1 MASAARR
8 DDPKLVPA
16 LISQWQ
22 RIADQVDASAGLAF
36 TRPSRLPG
44 RSVADVVGHLARS
57 IAALADAAVS
67 APPPATAPT
76 LSTSAYL
83 AGCPAGPPSAGGLLA
98 GGPLADAGHP
108 PAGRQSPAAGIDAP
122 GPDSPAGS
130 AAGARSRLRER
141 IAAAV
146 AAVDGAD
153 IGRLVT
159 VTTATGEGLPATGES
174 LTTGDGYMTNS
185 DEFLTTGDGGLAVG
199 TVDGGPAG
207 GTGGG
212 AGTGGTGIRLG
223 DLLLAEVVAGV
234 VHGLDIGVEP
244 ARDALRLA
252 VKACAGELVAR
263 APGRSVEVR
272 VPPFAAVQ
280 AVEGPRHTRGTPPN
294 VVEAGAVAF
303 VELAAGRLSWAD
315 ATADGRVRAG
325 GARADLRPYLPLLRV
340 A

>member
-16 LISQWQ
+16 LIGQWE
-22 RIADQVDASAGLAF
+22 RIADQVDASADLAF

-44 RSVADVVGHLARS
+44 RSVADVVGRLARS
-57 IAALADAAVS
+57 VAALADAAAS

-76 LSTSAYL
+76 LSASVYL
-83 AGCPAGPPSAGGLLA
+83 AGHLTAL
-98 GGPLADAGHP
+98 
-108 PAGRQSPAAGIDAP
+108 PAGRQPTAAGLDAP
-122 GPDSPAGS
+122 ALGDPAGF

-141 IAAAV
+141 VAAAV

-153 IGRLVT
+153 TGRLVA
-159 VTTATGEGLPATGES
+159 VTAADDGFPA
-174 LTTGDGYMTNS
+174 
-185 DEFLTTGDGGLAVG
+185 
-199 TVDGGPAG
+199 
-207 GTGGG
+207 
-212 AGTGGTGIRLG
+212 AGTGGTDGGGGSDGGAGIRLG
-223 DLLLAEVVAGV
+223 DLLLAEVLAGV
-234 VHGLDIGVEP
+234 VYGLDLGVEP

-252 VKACAGELVAR
+252 VKACTGELVTR

-315 ATADGRVRAG
+315 ATADGRVRAS
-325 GARADLRPYLPLLRV
+325 GARADLRPYLPLLRI